1 MSESSYSGGEP
12 TTSETKYS
20 NFAATSTI
28 NYMTIARNRYHA
40 EVSSSGSATP
50 EVRQSSYRE
59 GPDDTKKN
67 GNGELPLNAS
77 KTDRLLRVRKVAIAK
92 YKKQVA
98 CLENENVIFKK
109 VLSQLRSNGTLT
121 DLCIENL
128 KVSCLHTLQCILFH
142 LFRVYAFLILI
153 FLYLLCLSVS
163 CRFRYRNQQ
172 RS

>member
-12 TTSETKYS
+12 TTSESRYS

-28 NYMTIARNRYHA
+28 NYMTISRNRYHA

-50 EVRQSSYRE
+50 EVRQSSFRE
-59 GPDDTKKN
+59 GTADDTKKN
-67 GNGELPLNAS
+67 GNGELPPNAS

-128 KVSCLHTLQCILFH
+128 KVRCLH
-142 LFRVYAFLILI
+142 
-153 FLYLLCLSVS
+153 
-163 CRFRYRNQQ
+163 
-172 RS
+172 